1 MAVLHVFRTRGR
13 MSDNGKADPN
23 LNIQEG
29 V

>member
-13 MSDNGKADPN
+13 TSDRGKADPN
-23 LNIQEG
+23 MNVAEG